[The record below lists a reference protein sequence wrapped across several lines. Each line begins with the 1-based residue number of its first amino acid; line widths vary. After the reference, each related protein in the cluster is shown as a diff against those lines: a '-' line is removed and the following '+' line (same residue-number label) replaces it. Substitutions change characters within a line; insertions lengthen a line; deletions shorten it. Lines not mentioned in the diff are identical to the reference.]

1 MRTREEHLAFCKKRA
16 LEYVAIGELQNA
28 LNSMMSDL
36 TRHPETKDHDGI
48 ALCISLELI
57 GALNT
62 RHDVEKF
69 INGFN

>member
-1 MRTREEHLAFCKKRA
+1 MRTRDEHLAFCKKCA
-16 LEYVAIGELQNA
+16 LEYAAVGELQNA

-36 TRHPETKDHDGI
+36 MKHPGTRNHSGI

-57 GALNT
+57 GALST